1 MKMHIKVV
9 PPCIQMTL
17 LMIVRTVRRL
27 FPVFPQNIDDS
38 PNKET
43 SKIREPFHIYIR
55 YVFSFNVNKYMY
67 RVVHFFFKI
76 LRKNINFSCLIV
88 LSLIYS
94 YNSHSLNWTN
104 TVVNESFLFPTII
117 HTIQSC

>member
-1 MKMHIKVV
+1 MLYSFQCQERRKYTHQPTKKFLRMKMHIKVV

-67 RVVHFFFKI
+67 RVVHFFLNTKKI
-76 LRKNINFSCLIV
+76 YQFVMSDCPVSDILL
-88 LSLIYS
+88 
-94 YNSHSLNWTN
+94 
-104 TVVNESFLFPTII
+104 
-117 HTIQSC
+117 